1 MLTTFGGGDLPGALA
16 TIAVTLAVI
25 GVIVLI
31 VTVWGR
37 RRGDTMV
44 AVKATLILARLWLIM
59 WALGAIFTV
68 VGAFSADFIELKDP
82 VLMSIDQLPT
92 GGAIC
97 DDPSAPAS
105 GPVYLCD
112 NIVYGAS
119 FGVHMALLA
128 GTLFVAAAALAIG
141 WAIAVAATQVIGGEP
156 FHPTVARTFGVS
168 GLIVLAAGLIGSILQ
183 QIAMNL
189 AVQELP
195 VVGEEGVPFYLSL
208 EYWPLLVSLGSFA
221 MAAIFRHGA
230 RLQSETSRLQ
240 KETEGLV

>member
-1 MLTTFGGGDLPGALA
+1 MLTTFGGGDLPGTLS
-16 TIAVTLAVI
+16 VVLLVLAVI
-25 GVIVLI
+25 GAIVLI

-59 WALGAIFTV
+59 WSLGAILTV
-68 VGAFSADFIELKDP
+68 VRAFSADFIELQDP

-92 GGAIC
+92 GGAAC
-97 DDPSAPAS
+97 EAPSAPPS

-112 NIVYGAS
+112 NTVYGAS
-119 FGVHMALLA
+119 LGVHMALMA

-141 WAIAVAATQVIGGEP
+141 WAIAVAATQAIGGEP

-168 GLIVLAAGLIGSILQ
+168 GLIVLGAGLIGSILQ
-183 QIAMNL
+183 QLAMNL
-189 AVQELP
+189 AVQQLP
-195 VVGEEGVPFYLSL
+195 GGSDEGVPFYLSL
-208 EYWPLLVSLGSFA
+208 EYWPLLVSLGCFA

-230 RLQSETSRLQ
+230 RLQR
-240 KETEGLV
+240 ETEGLV